1 MHYSGKLNT
10 AQPNG
15 MVVGRVNP
23 GPPIVGEVD
32 EEPAA
37 FWQLVL
43 EGLSVNQVDSISWDL
58 TAWLCSKLYQS
69 HISGRKGREMEK
81 CGERDGVR

>member
-1 MHYSGKLNT
+1 
-10 AQPNG
+10 
-15 MVVGRVNP
+15 MVWQGAGSTQFHKWLVRLMKNP
-23 GPPIVGEVD
+23 
-32 EEPAA
+32 
-37 FWQLVL
+37 QLSDNLFL

-69 HISGRKGREMEK
+69 RISGRKGREMEK